1 MSIVSVISKWVP
13 ESDRDAAVSEMT
25 AVFGSMCV
33 EFANSFKA
41 PAPGILAFKTPST
54 TTTKCEGIT
63 AKGKACSRNAC
74 EGSTFCKI
82 HSKEKAPKKEKKA
95 PKKKE
100 AKKEPPTHN
109 HEIGETSESC
119 DMCDLHG
126 DIATAEV
133 NEVVFEPTEDRLNDI
148 LSKCGLVSDEDDED
162 EDEDDFSRSGE
173 DEFGNSD
180 GEQDY

>member
-13 ESDRDAAVSEMT
+13 ESERDAAVSELT

-41 PAPGILAFKTPST
+41 PAPGILAFKTPSA
-54 TTTKCEGIT
+54 TTKCEGVT

-82 HSKEKAPKKEKKA
+82 HSKEKVPKKEKKA

-148 LSKCGLVSDEDDED
+148 LSKCGLVSDE
-162 EDEDDFSRSGE
+162 EDEDDFPHSEEG
-173 DEFGNSD
+173 DFGNSD
-180 GEQDY
+180 GEEDY